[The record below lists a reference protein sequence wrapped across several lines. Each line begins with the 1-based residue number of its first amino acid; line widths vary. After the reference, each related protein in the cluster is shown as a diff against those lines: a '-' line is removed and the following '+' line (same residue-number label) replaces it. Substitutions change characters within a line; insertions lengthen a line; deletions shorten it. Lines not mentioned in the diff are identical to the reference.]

1 MLRLTHRLD
10 RTARRLWLVL
20 GLVFLA
26 VQLTLPAHQASHPVG
41 QSDLACHYCMLGG
54 HSPAMSGAA
63 SLPPILAL
71 GEEAPH
77 PVLIRPAAAGLL
89 RQPSSR
95 APPSVV
101 DA

>member
-1 MLRLTHRLD
+1 MLRLTPRMH
-10 RTARRLWLVL
+10 RTARRLWLAF
-20 GLVFLA
+20 GIVFLA
-26 VQLTLPAHQASHPVG
+26 VQLTLPAHQASHPIG

-54 HSPAMSGAA
+54 HSPAMASTV
-63 SLPPILAL
+63 SLPPVLAL
-71 GEEAPH
+71 REEAPC